1 MRLRELRVWGFG
13 TFADTRVRGL
23 APGLNVLHGPNE
35 FGKTT
40 LLEFVRRV
48 LFGFPT
54 KRGDDNPYP
63 NVRGGRYGGQ
73 LVCEMRDG
81 RILTISRTT
90 GKSGG
95 AVSVEDERGAA
106 LTQDAFYAAL
116 GNASSDLYQNLF
128 SVALTQLHDDNP
140 LALPEV
146 KDRLYGAGLGL
157 GEVSVTKLKETF
169 SDAAEKLFKP
179 RGSTQRMNVIA
190 GNLTQLERKIRE
202 RTAQLAGYDEAAR
215 ERERLAAES
224 ERLRQQQRELQAGQR
239 TLAGRKSL
247 YPTFAGLRA
256 AEQELANLG
265 AVPELP
271 DESMH
276 DLERGR
282 QSVAS
287 LDEKLKET
295 QARLASKRTE
305 AASLAFDPA
314 LLQHEKEIKALS
326 RSLAQYRD
334 ARRDLPV
341 LTRDQ
346 EEALAQV
353 RRSVEALGAGWTEE
367 RVRSF
372 NLTDEQGDALRRR
385 QDALQTREKAAEKA
399 ADRLDDYRV
408 QTRAS
413 RARPGLPAVY
423 RAVGLAILG
432 LGVAGCVYFG
442 RSGQA
447 LPAVLSGVAAALG
460 LVVALSLG
468 SSSGP
473 LRDKAIEELEQE
485 RREAA
490 RLLEEERSAWA
501 AFVESLGFAPSLSPE
516 AVAGQLQA
524 LRALQVSLREVDERN
539 VRIRNMKT
547 VVETTEGL
555 FASVGAALAEPVPA
569 ADIAAGIETMD
580 ARLDNAQDLRT
591 RSETVRREIEQLEG
605 RGASLTA
612 ELAAARTAFDG
623 FLRRHGVSDAEEFV
637 ALYKRSARAR
647 QLRSDV
653 AKSRLA
659 IQAAAGVGESYG
671 AFLASLESTSP
682 EELAARLSGI
692 EEELA
697 TVEGRLAAVNQRIGG
712 LDTELSE
719 LVSSEQL
726 LAWETEAEELR
737 QQLRDAHRDWIRAR
751 IGLRAVEQAVSRY
764 ETTRQP
770 AVIREAQESFSRI
783 TGGRFTT
790 LLNPVGGNELRVRD
804 ASGGERAVPGELS
817 RGTLEQLYL
826 AMRLGLIAQYE
837 QNAEPLPV
845 IMDDI
850 LVNFD
855 DDRGPLAVKALAEF
869 AMDRQVI
876 VMTCHDATRQLYLEA
891 GATALIVE
899 KNAPLR

>member
-1 MRLRELRVWGFG
+1 MRLREIQVWGFG
-13 TFADTRVRGL
+13 TFADTRVRGF
-23 APGLNVLHGPNE
+23 ASGLNVLHGPNE

-48 LFGFPT
+48 LFGFPA
-54 KRGDDNPYP
+54 KRGDINLYP
-63 NVRGGRYGGQ
+63 NIRGGRYGGQ

-81 RILTISRTT
+81 RMLTVSRTT

-95 AVSVEDERGAA
+95 ALSVEDEHGAA
-106 LTQDAFYAAL
+106 LAQDAFYAAL

-128 SVALTQLHDDNP
+128 SVGLTQLYDDNP
-140 LALPEV
+140 LTLPEV

-169 SDAAEKLFKP
+169 SDAAEKLFRP

-190 GNLTQLERKIRE
+190 GNLSQLERKIRE
-202 RTAQLAGYDEAAR
+202 RAAQLARYDESAR

-239 TLAGRKSL
+239 TLASRKSL

-256 AEQELANLG
+256 AEQELADLG
-265 AVPELP
+265 VVPDIP
-271 DESMH
+271 DETMQ
-276 DLERGR
+276 DLAQRR

-287 LDEKLKET
+287 LEERLKET
-295 QARLASKRTE
+295 QVRLGAKQAES
-305 AASLAFDPA
+305 ASLAFDPA

-334 ARRDLPV
+334 ARRDLP
-341 LTRDQ
+341 LLSRDQ
-346 EEALAQV
+346 DEAMAQV
-353 RRSVEALGAGWTEE
+353 QRSIGALGTGWTDE

-372 NLTDEQGDALRRR
+372 NLTAEQGDALHRR
-385 QDALQTREKAAEKA
+385 QDALQARERAAQKAV
-399 ADRLDDYRV
+399 DRLDDYRV

-413 RARPGLPAVY
+413 RARPGLPTLY
-423 RAVGLAILG
+423 RAVGLAVLG
-432 LGVAGCVYFG
+432 LGVAGCVYFA
-442 RSGQA
+442 RNGQA
-447 LPAVLSGVAAALG
+447 LPAILSGVASALG

-468 SSSGP
+468 SASGP
-473 LRDKAIEELEQE
+473 LRDRAVEELEQD
-485 RREAA
+485 RKEAE

-501 AFVESLGFAPSLSPE
+501 AFVQSLGFAPSLSPD

-524 LRALQVSLREVDERN
+524 LRALQVSLREVDERGA
-539 VRIRNMKT
+539 RISNMKN
-547 VVETTEGL
+547 VVETTGGL
-555 FASVGAALAEPVPA
+555 FAAVASALAEPVPA

-580 ARLDNAQDLRT
+580 ARLDSAQDLRT
-591 RSETVRREIEQLEG
+591 RSEAVRGEIEQLEG
-605 RGASLTA
+605 RVAPLKTD
-612 ELAAARTAFDG
+612 LAAARSEFETLLAEYGASSF
-623 FLRRHGVSDAEEFV
+623 EEFV
-637 ALYKRSARAR
+637 TLHRRSARAR
-647 QLRSDV
+647 QLRSDI

-659 IQAAAGVGESYG
+659 IQAAAGVGESFD
-671 AFLASLESTSP
+671 AFLASLESTNP

-697 TVEGRLAAVNQRIGG
+697 TVEGRLSGVNQRIGG
-712 LDTELSE
+712 LDAELSE
-719 LVSSEQL
+719 LASSEQL

-737 QQLRDAHRDWIRAR
+737 QQLRDAHRDWLRAR
-751 IGLRAVEQAVSRY
+751 IGLRAVEQAVARY

-770 AVIREAQESFSRI
+770 AVIREAQESFSRV

-790 LLNPVGGNELRVRD
+790 LLNPVGSGDLRVRD
-804 ASGGERAVPGELS
+804 ASGNERAVPGELS

-855 DDRGPLAVKALAEF
+855 DERGPLAVRALAEF
-869 AMDRQVI
+869 ANDRQVI
-876 VMTCHDATRQLYLEA
+876 VMTCHDATRRLYLDA
-891 GATALIVE
+891 GARELVVE
-899 KNAPLR
+899 KNTTLL